1 MSSGRTYTFVNSAA
15 IPYAATAGTILML
28 AAAGANS
35 TLDIERI
42 GVATYSGSGV
52 SYPSNATLLFQLCRV
67 SITGATGGA
76 SDTPNPHNPAD
87 VAAQGTFLDG
97 SVAITNTTQGVVLW
111 QNSLPF
117 TAGANWAEWVTPG
130 AEWRVAASGTV
141 GLYVTASSA
150 GTATD
155 LECSLTFVM

>member
-1 MSSGRTYTFVNSAA
+1 VSSGRTYTQVNGAA
-15 IPYAATAGTILML
+15 IPYTSTSGTILLL

-35 TLDIERI
+35 TLDIQRV

-52 SYPSNATLLFQLCRV
+52 SYPNNATLLFQLCRV
-67 SITGATGGA
+67 SVTGAIGGN

-97 SVAITNTTQGVVLW
+97 SVAITNITQGVVLW
-111 QNSLPF
+111 QNTLPF

-155 LECSLTFVM
+155 LECALTFIM